1 MSSKKYPDFVRFQ
14 LPALIWMTVI
24 FSLSCIPG
32 SDIEPKEFPYA
43 HLIAHT
49 VLYGVLF
56 YFAYRALK
64 FQGYSKFLNEF
75 SLPVALLFV
84 MLYGASD
91 EIHQSFV
98 PGRTEEFKDFAIDV
112 IAALIV
118 LAVIVLKDKLGRGR
132 KKSSA
137 L

>member
-1 MSSKKYPDFVRFQ
+1 MNLKKYPDFVRFQ
-14 LPALIWMTVI
+14 LPAIMWMALI
-24 FSLSCIPG
+24 FCLSCVPG
-32 SDIEPKEFPYA
+32 PDLKPMEFPYA

-49 VLYGVLF
+49 MLYGALF
-56 YFAYRALK
+56 YLAYRALK
-64 FQGYSKFLNEF
+64 FQGYSRFLNEF
-75 SLPVALLFV
+75 SLAAALLIV

-91 EIHQSFV
+91 EFHQSFV

-118 LAVIVLKDKLGRGR
+118 LAFIFVKDRLGLGR
-132 KKSSA
+132 KKLSG